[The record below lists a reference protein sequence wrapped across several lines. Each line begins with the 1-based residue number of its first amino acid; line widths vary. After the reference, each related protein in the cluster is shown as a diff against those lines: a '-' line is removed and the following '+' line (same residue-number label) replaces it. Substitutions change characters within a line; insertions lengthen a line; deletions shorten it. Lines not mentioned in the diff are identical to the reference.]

1 MNIFRI
7 MYREADCFING
18 REKKHK
24 HADFPIISW
33 KYREKKVF
41 FLRRLNKQN

>member
-24 HADFPIISW
+24 HADIFQSLVENI
-33 KYREKKVF
+33 EKKRF
-41 FLRRLNKQN
+41 FF